1 MGVSTVQS
9 AAVFGLRVELVN
21 VEADVGNGLP
31 AFHMVGYLSSEVKE
45 AGERVRTAIRNSG
58 LEFPAKKTVINL
70 SPATIRKRGA
80 AFDLPIAIAILTSL
94 GTIAQEDTK
103 GLLILGELGL
113 DGAVHKVPGVLPVVM
128 EAKKQEICRCMI
140 PLENEQEAR
149 LVDGM
154 EVTGVQTLKE
164 AFEWIKG
171 TKKKRLS
178 QQKKKGMEVSK
189 GKVYG
194 EERECAEEKP
204 DFQDICGQNAVKRA
218 VEVAVAGGHN
228 LLMVGPPGS
237 GKTMIAK
244 RIPTILPPLTLEE
257 SLEITKIYS
266 IVGQIDGQEPL
277 IRTRPFRSVHHTVTK
292 TALTGGGLIPSPGEI
307 TLAHGGVLFLCETLC
322 TAN

>member
-178 QQKKKGMEVSK
+178 
-189 GKVYG
+189 
-194 EERECAEEKP
+194 
-204 DFQDICGQNAVKRA
+204 
-218 VEVAVAGGHN
+218 
-228 LLMVGPPGS
+228 
-237 GKTMIAK
+237 
-244 RIPTILPPLTLEE
+244 
-257 SLEITKIYS
+257 
-266 IVGQIDGQEPL
+266 
-277 IRTRPFRSVHHTVTK
+277 
-292 TALTGGGLIPSPGEI
+292 
-307 TLAHGGVLFLCETLC
+307 
-322 TAN
+322 